1 MNGAFRRTLRE
12 DIAQMKDPVR
22 FDIFHTYGIK
32 CKLFL
37 PGNGVI
43 KRIILGVHGFAGDK
57 ESSML
62 SRLAESATSEET
74 ALISFDFPTHGE
86 STQTEDSLTIANCVR
101 DLLCVAEWV
110 REQYPDAGRYIFA
123 TSFGGY
129 ISLLCADELQD
140 FSFVLRAPAINM
152 PQCLLNSVLKVT
164 REEFERAKVLQ
175 CGYERKIDLP
185 FAFYE
190 GMLQHDPVNR
200 DYQQQ
205 MLVIHGDCDDVV
217 PYCDV
222 ALFCRNHPHVE
233 FITIKGADH
242 RFKKPGEIERII
254 DKTMRF
260 IMS

>member
-1 MNGAFRRTLRE
+1 
-12 DIAQMKDPVR
+12 MKGPLR

-37 PGNGVI
+37 PENGAI

-62 SRLAESATSEET
+62 SRLAESAASEET
-74 ALISFDFPTHGE
+74 ALISFDFPAHGE

-101 DLLCVAEWV
+101 DLLCVAEWA
-110 REQYPDAGRYIFA
+110 REQYPDAERYIFA

-129 ISLLCADELQD
+129 ISLLCANELRD
-140 FSFVLRAPAINM
+140 FSFVLRAPAVTM

-164 REEFERAKVLQ
+164 REEFERVGILQ
-175 CGYERKIDLP
+175 CGFERKINLP

-190 GMLQHDPVNR
+190 EMLQYNPIEK

-205 MLVIHGDCDDVV
+205 MLIIHGDSDDVI
-217 PYCDV
+217 PCSDV
-222 ALFCRNHPHVE
+222 ALFCQRYPQMK
-233 FITIKGADH
+233 FITIQGANH

-254 DKTMRF
+254 DETMRF
-260 IMS
+260 IRG